1 VTVIDDIEAALGS
14 LRRAQTAGGAGVR
27 TNILDLIALCDTS
40 ATAQELT
47 DIVAELPYSRPSRA
61 IVALADP
68 GPAQLDWDVRVFF
81 REGERAADSLRHCSE
96 LVILRTGEG
105 GAALPSLITSLLL
118 PDLPVFLLWR
128 AQPDFEGH
136 MIDRMWPLATRV
148 VADSTLQEGTLE
160 ALPLLLD
167 RRPSR
172 DVTDLSWTKITAWRD
187 AVARCFDTAENAR
200 CLRLLDKIEVSHAGS
215 STAQARLI
223 AGWIMSRIQTEVEV
237 ELTAEDRPD
246 MRSGSLTRVCLCCSG
261 SKRFEVERVDEGIGR
276 VRAPAIPNHNVAL
289 RVPHIHELLAQ
300 ELEIFSRDVIFEDA
314 LRWVPRLVPA

>member
-1 VTVIDDIEAALGS
+1 
-14 LRRAQTAGGAGVR
+14 
-27 TNILDLIALCDTS
+27 
-40 ATAQELT
+40 
-47 DIVAELPYSRPSRA
+47 
-61 IVALADP
+61 
-68 GPAQLDWDVRVFF
+68 VRVFF
-81 REGERAADSLRHCSE
+81 REGESAVDSLRHCSE

-128 AQPDFEGH
+128 AEPSFEGH

-160 ALPLLLD
+160 ALPLLLE

-200 CLRLLDKIEVSHAGS
+200 CLRLLERIEISHAGS
-215 STAQARLI
+215 STAQARLM
-223 AGWIMSRIQTEVEV
+223 AGWIMSRIQTEVDV

-246 MRSGSLTRVCLCCSG
+246 MRSGSLTRVGLHCSG
-261 SKRFEVERVDEGIGR
+261 SELFEVERVDEGIGR
-276 VRAPAIPNHNVAL
+276 VRAPSIPNHNVAL
-289 RVPHIHELLAQ
+289 RVPHIRELLAQ
-300 ELEIFSRDVIFEDA
+300 ELEIFRRDVIFEEA